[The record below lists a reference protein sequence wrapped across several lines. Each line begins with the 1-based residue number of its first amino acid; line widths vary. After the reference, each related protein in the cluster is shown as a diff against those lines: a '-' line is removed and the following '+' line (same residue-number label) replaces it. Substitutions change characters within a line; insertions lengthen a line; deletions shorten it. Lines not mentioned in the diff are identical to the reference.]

1 MLKPGIYKVKQ
12 NATNGQLQAA
22 IESVIPM
29 ATKQMAGQAKQYKGK
44 SEIETCRNIFVFL
57 KGLNYK
63 ADGNEQQVRLP
74 SALMRTRTGDCKSYS
89 VFTSAVLSNL
99 KIPHYLTYTSY
110 NPNDKTPTHV
120 YVTTKNGCI
129 IDAVYGIFNKEK
141 KPSFKI
147 NKTMNISYIAGIKSP
162 RYVSLTAKEKQR
174 LNYLQKREDNDNL
187 TKSENLEYEL
197 LVKKYRKTKDYK
209 NRIGNTNS
217 GACGIMATEGA
228 LEWASRN
235 GINLT
240 NAQKIAIG
248 AQKVLPAAMIG
259 RAVVRN
265 IIQKN
270 SGGIASSLQAA
281 RVAAGS
287 QRPGQPDWDRIRKI
301 ELNWLNKGGNP
312 NELYESIAEGS
323 TKTPTG
329 KKFYEVL
336 QTLSSGGS
344 VGLGDYIA
352 AAISALFGKKYN
364 PATGAITGTG
374 IMGEPATTT
383 TAVVTSAPWWQAA
396 IKEITIALGTAYI
409 NRGGAGTRGAAGE
422 IPTTPTG
429 PITPDTGAGEGA
441 RRDLTPILLIGGA
454 AAALYF
460 ITKKK

>member
-12 NATNGQLQAA
+12 NATNSQLQAA
-22 IESVIPM
+22 IEAVIPM
-29 ATKQMAGQAKQYKGK
+29 ATKQMATTAKQYKGK
-44 SEIETCRNIFVFL
+44 TDIDTCRNIFVFL

-74 SALMRTRTGDCKSYS
+74 SALARTRTGDCKSYS
-89 VFTSAVLSNL
+89 VYTSAVLSNL

-129 IDAVYGIFNKEK
+129 IDAVYGVFNKEK

-147 NKTMNISYIAGIKSP
+147 NKPMNISYIAGIKSP
-162 RYVSLTAKEKQR
+162 SR
-174 LNYLQKREDNDNL
+174 
-187 TKSENLEYEL
+187 
-197 LVKKYRKTKDYK
+197 
-209 NRIGNTNS
+209 RIGNVNS

-235 GINLT
+235 GINLS
-240 NAQKIAIG
+240 NAQKIAIA

-270 SGGIASSLQAA
+270 AGGIATSLQAA

-287 QRPGQPDWDRIRKI
+287 QRPGQPDWDRVRKI

-312 NELYESIAEGS
+312 NELYESITEGS

-329 KKFYEVL
+329 KKFYQVL

-344 VGLGDYIA
+344 VSAGDYIA

-374 IMGEPATTT
+374 IMGEPTTDAA
-383 TAVVTSAPWWQAA
+383 AVVASAPWWQAA

-409 NRGGAGTRGAAGE
+409 NRGGANTRAAAGE
-422 IPTTPTG
+422 PTSASPVTPSAGGDSTGGKTGIP
-429 PITPDTGAGEGA
+429 
-441 RRDLTPILLIGGA
+441 PILLIGGA

>member
-12 NATNGQLQAA
+12 NATNSQLQAA
-22 IESVIPM
+22 IEAVIPM
-29 ATKQMAGQAKQYKGK
+29 ATKQMASTAKQYKGK
-44 SEIETCRNIFVFL
+44 TDLDTCRNIFVFL

-74 SALMRTRTGDCKSYS
+74 SALARTRTGDCKSYS
-89 VFTSAVLSNL
+89 VYTSAVLSNL

-110 NPNDKTPTHV
+110 NSNDKTPTHV
-120 YVTTKNGCI
+120 YVTTKDGCI

-141 KPSFKI
+141 KPSYKI
-147 NKTMNISYIAGIKSP
+147 KKDMNISYIAGIKSP
-162 RYVSLTAKEKQR
+162 RSMR
-174 LNYLQKREDNDNL
+174 
-187 TKSENLEYEL
+187 
-197 LVKKYRKTKDYK
+197 
-209 NRIGNTNS
+209 RIGNVNS
-217 GACGIMATEGA
+217 GTCGIMATEGA
-228 LEWASRN
+228 LEWAARN

-240 NAQKIAIG
+240 NAQKYAIAG
-248 AQKVLPAAMIG
+248 QKVLPAAMIG

-270 SGGIASSLQAA
+270 AGGIATSLQAA

-287 QRPGQPDWDRIRKI
+287 QRQGQADWDRVRKI

-312 NELYESIAEGS
+312 NELYESITEGS

-344 VGLGDYIA
+344 VSAGNYIA

-374 IMGEPATTT
+374 IMGEPTTT
-383 TAVVTSAPWWQAA
+383 TAAVVVSAPWWGTAL
-396 IKEITIALGTAYI
+396 KEITIELGKSFI
-409 NRGGAGTRGAAGE
+409 NRGGAGTRAAAGE
-422 IPTTPTG
+422 ATTTPTG
-429 PITPDTGAGEGA
+429 PITPDTGAGESEGL
-441 RRDLTPILLIGGA
+441 RRSLTPILLIGGA

>member
-44 SEIETCRNIFVFL
+44 SDLETCRNIFVFL

-89 VFTSAVLSNL
+89 VYTSAVLSNL

-110 NPNDKTPTHV
+110 NPSDKTPTHV
-120 YVTTKNGCI
+120 YVTTKDGCI

-147 NKTMNISYIAGIKSP
+147 NKPMNISYIAGIKSP
-162 RYVSLTAKEKQR
+162 SR
-174 LNYLQKREDNDNL
+174 
-187 TKSENLEYEL
+187 
-197 LVKKYRKTKDYK
+197 
-209 NRIGNTNS
+209 RIGNVNNTS
-217 GACGIMATEGA
+217 GTCGIMATEGA

-235 GINLT
+235 GITLT

-270 SGGIASSLQAA
+270 AGGIASSLQAA

-287 QRPGQPDWDRIRKI
+287 QRPGQPDWDRVRKI

-312 NELYESIAEGS
+312 NELYESITEGS

-329 KKFYEVL
+329 LKFYSVL

-344 VGLGDYIA
+344 VSLGDYIA

-409 NRGGAGTRGAAGE
+409 NRGGAGTRAAAGE

-441 RRDLTPILLIGGA
+441 RRNLTPILLIGGA